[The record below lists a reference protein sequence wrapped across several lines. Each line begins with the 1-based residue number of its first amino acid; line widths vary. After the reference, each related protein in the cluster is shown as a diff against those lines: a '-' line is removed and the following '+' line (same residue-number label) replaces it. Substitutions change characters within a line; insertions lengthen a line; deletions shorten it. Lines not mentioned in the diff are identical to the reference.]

1 MHGEEHSMNKEIY
14 PIVAIMVLLIIV
26 LWQPVASTNGNE
38 GYIIEAWDEIVG
50 TQLDEITIH
59 VHIQDNEDEIF
70 ADEYRVYIYSE
81 DGTEL
86 DYEPDTYWKNLDGQ
100 DYWFSVSSNL
110 DPLWDIYDL
119 GNRYRIVLMEQHDGV
134 QDELWMDTPSPPI
147 KALMNIP
154 LSGEELNTI
163 TFDGSGSYAGGLTNY
178 ITKYKWDFGDGSATR
193 EIDTSLILHEV
204 EDVYHTYWSEG
215 NYVVNLT
222 VWDNNGNSNY
232 ATAPIRITNKYAG
245 SGLLSDEKTELEN
258 YLKFL

>member
-1 MHGEEHSMNKEIY
+1 MNKEIY
-14 PIVAIMVLLIIV
+14 PIVAIMALLIIV

-110 DPLWDIYDL
+110 D
-119 GNRYRIVLMEQHDGV
+119 G
-134 QDELWMDTPSPPI
+134 T
-147 KALMNIP
+147 
-154 LSGEELNTI
+154 T
-163 TFDGSGSYAGGLTNY
+163 
-178 ITKYKWDFGDGSATR
+178 
-193 EIDTSLILHEV
+193 
-204 EDVYHTYWSEG
+204 
-215 NYVVNLT
+215 
-222 VWDNNGNSNY
+222 
-232 ATAPIRITNKYAG
+232 
-245 SGLLSDEKTELEN
+245 
-258 YLKFL
+258 